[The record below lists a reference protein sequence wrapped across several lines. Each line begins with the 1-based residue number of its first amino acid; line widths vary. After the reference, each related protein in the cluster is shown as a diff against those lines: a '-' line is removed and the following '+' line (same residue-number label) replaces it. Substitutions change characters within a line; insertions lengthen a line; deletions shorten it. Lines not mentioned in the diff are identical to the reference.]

1 MDRRSRWLLVLLLV
15 LAVSAPSCAKKADD
29 TKATDASSASPMQ
42 GQADQ
47 APAPAGITV
56 TAVDLGR
63 SIDGDKHVTE
73 VLTAFK
79 PSDVIYASVR
89 TTGTSPNAMLKARW
103 TSPDGQVLNETEQGI
118 SPTGEAATEFHIS
131 VPRGLAAG
139 KYKLEIFLDGN
150 PVQAREFEV
159 QTNS

>member
-1 MDRRSRWLLVLLLV
+1 MDRRSRWLLALLLV

-29 TKATDASSASPMQ
+29 TKATDASSGSPIQ

-103 TSPDGQVLNETEQGI
+103 TSPDGQVLNETEQPI
-118 SPTGEAATEFHIS
+118 APTGEAATEFHIS
-131 VPRGLAAG
+131 MPRGFPTG
-139 KYKLEIFLDGN
+139 RYRLEVFIDGL
-150 PVQAREFEV
+150 PEQTREFEV
-159 QTNS
+159 RSD